1 MSRSAVALVISGALA
16 LAACGADTTAGSS
29 ADDSPLDGEFATL
42 AGDTVDLAELRGQD
56 VVLWFWA
63 PW

>member
-1 MSRSAVALVISGALA
+1 MSRSAVALVISVALA
-16 LAACGADTTAGSS
+16 LAACGADTAAPSS
-29 ADDSPLDGEFATL
+29 ADGSPLRGEFATL
-42 AGDTVDLAELRGQD
+42 SGDTVDLAELRGQD